1 MTLRT
6 AACVLALAL
15 SACEMSAPALTE
27 AEVQEFVRQ
36 YVAASNGFDPA
47 KAMSFIQKD
56 EGVSSAGL
64 GTIHRGWDAIRAAT
78 DASFKE
84 EVRIKLVVD
93 NLAVTRIG
101 ADAALAVG
109 AMTVSSPQPI
119 QLGRSWL
126 TSASGAMTLVVRKT
140 PEGLRLIHEHYSL
153 RPA

>member
-1 MTLRT
+1 MTLRI
-6 AACVLALAL
+6 AAGVLALAL
-15 SACEMSAPALTE
+15 CGCQVSTPALTE

-56 EGVSSAGL
+56 EAVSSAGL

-78 DASFKE
+78 DTSFNE

-93 NLAVTRIG
+93 SLAVTSIG
-101 ADAALAVG
+101 PDAALAVG
-109 AMTVSSPQPI
+109 AMTVSAPRPI
-119 QLGRSWL
+119 QLGRTWL
-126 TSASGAMTLVVRKT
+126 TNASGAMTLVVKRT

>member
-1 MTLRT
+1 MTLRF
-6 AACVLALAL
+6 AAAALALAL
-15 SACEMSAPALTE
+15 CSCERSAPALTE

-64 GTIHRGWDAIRAAT
+64 GTIHRGWDAIRAVT
-78 DASFKE
+78 DTSFNE

-93 NLAVTRIG
+93 SLAITTIG
-101 ADAALAVG
+101 PDAALAVG
-109 AMTVSSPQPI
+109 SMTVTAPRPI
-119 QLGRSWL
+119 QLGRTWL
-126 TSASGAMTLVVRKT
+126 TSAPGAMTLVVKRT

>member
-1 MTLRT
+1 MTLRL

-15 SACEMSAPALTE
+15 SGCETSAPALTE

-56 EGVSSAGL
+56 EAVTSAGL
-64 GTIHRGWDAIRAAT
+64 GTIHRGWEAIRAAT
-78 DASFKE
+78 DTSFNE

-93 NLAVTRIG
+93 NLAVSRIG

-109 AMTVSSPQPI
+109 SMTVSSPRPI
-119 QLGRSWL
+119 QLGRTWL
-126 TSASGAMTLVVRKT
+126 SSASGAMTLVVKRT
-140 PEGLRLIHEHYSL
+140 PEGLRVIHEHYSL

>member
-1 MTLRT
+1 MTLRL

-15 SACEMSAPALTE
+15 TGCETSTPALTE

-56 EGVSSAGL
+56 EGVTSAGL
-64 GTIHRGWDAIRAAT
+64 GTIHRGWEAIRAAT
-78 DASFKE
+78 DTSFKE

-93 NLAVTRIG
+93 SLAVTPIT

-109 AMTVSSPQPI
+109 SMTVSSPQPI
-119 QLGRSWL
+119 QLGRTWL
-126 TSASGAMTLVVRKT
+126 SSAAGAMTLVVKRT
-140 PEGLRLIHEHYSL
+140 PEGLRVIHEHYSL

>member
-15 SACEMSAPALTE
+15 SGCEMSAPALTE

-64 GTIHRGWDAIRAAT
+64 GTIHRGWEAIRAAT
-78 DASFKE
+78 DTSFKE

-93 NLAVTRIG
+93 KLDVTRIG

-109 AMTVSSPQPI
+109 SMTVSSPQPI

-126 TSASGAMTLVVRKT
+126 TSATGAMTLVVRKT